1 MTGMPE
7 GDLLTAPLAELLS
20 AFGTGAVATDPAAAL
35 RSCTELVEGVHT
47 VGRAALGELA
57 WDWAGAAAETAVRS
71 GERALADLVAAADRG
86 TAIADVAVDA
96 TTTVV
101 TGAAEIARLIDS
113 FTTLAERSAPLAAL
127 PQAQMMLLVAAVE
140 HIAAGLDVLAR
151 VTSALAEHT
160 ARMAELMPSD
170 PASAAPPGQDPAVS
184 PGQDP
189 AVSPGQGPAASQSGE
204 PRAFGG
210 PGTEVRLPDGSVA
223 VAPNRAA
230 ADAVRHALSQQGTPY
245 VWGGTVPGQGLD
257 CSGLTQW
264 AYGQAG
270 VQIPRLAQDQ
280 DVGTAVDASAVQPG
294 DLAVWDGHVAMIVGN
309 GLMVEAGDPV
319 QVSPIRTTNS
329 GMGFQGF
336 FRPTG

>member
-7 GDLLTAPLAELLS
+7 VDLLTAPLAELLS

-184 PGQDP
+184 PGQ
-189 AVSPGQGPAASQSGE
+189 GPAASQSGE

>member
-1 MTGMPE
+1 MPE
-7 GDLLTAPLAELLS
+7 VDLLTAPLAELLS

-189 AVSPGQGPAASQSGE
+189 AASQSGE

>member
-7 GDLLTAPLAELLS
+7 VDLLTAPLAELLS
-20 AFGTGAVATDPAAAL
+20 AFGTGAVATDPAATL

-170 PASAAPPGQDPAVS
+170 PAPAAPPGEGPATP
-184 PGQDP
+184 PGQD
-189 AVSPGQGPAASQSGE
+189 PAASQSGE

-245 VWGGTVPGQGLD
+245 VWGGTAPGQGLD

-280 DVGTAVDASAVQPG
+280 DVGTAVDANAVQPG

>member
-1 MTGMPE
+1 MTAVPE
-7 GDLLTAPLAELLS
+7 VDLLAAPLTELLS
-20 AFGTGAVATDPAAAL
+20 AFGTGTVATDPAAAL

-47 VGRAALGELA
+47 VGRTALGELA
-57 WDWAGAAAETAVRS
+57 WDWAGAAAEAAVRS
-71 GERALADLVAAADRG
+71 GERALTDVVAAADRG
-86 TAIADVAVDA
+86 TAIADVAVEA
-96 TTTVV
+96 TTTVL
-101 TGAAEIARLIDS
+101 TGAAEVARLIDS
-113 FTTLAERSAPLAAL
+113 FATLAERSAPLAAL

-151 VTSALAEHT
+151 VTSTLADHT
-160 ARMAELMPSD
+160 ARMAELMPPD
-170 PASAAPPGQDPAVS
+170 PAPVAPPGQEPVVPRD
-184 PGQDP
+184 
-189 AVSPGQGPAASQSGE
+189 GE
-204 PRAFGG
+204 LRAFGSQ
-210 PGTEVRLPDGSVA
+210 GTEVRLPDGSVA

-245 VWGGTVPGQGLD
+245 VWGGTAPGQGLD

-319 QVSPIRTTNS
+319 QLSPIRTTN
-329 GMGFQGF
+329 GEMGFQGF

>member
-1 MTGMPE
+1 MPE
-7 GDLLTAPLAELLS
+7 VDLLTAPLAELLS

-184 PGQDP
+184 PGQ
-189 AVSPGQGPAASQSGE
+189 GPAASQSGE

-319 QVSPIRTTNS
+319 QLSPIRTTN
-329 GMGFQGF
+329 GEMGFQGF